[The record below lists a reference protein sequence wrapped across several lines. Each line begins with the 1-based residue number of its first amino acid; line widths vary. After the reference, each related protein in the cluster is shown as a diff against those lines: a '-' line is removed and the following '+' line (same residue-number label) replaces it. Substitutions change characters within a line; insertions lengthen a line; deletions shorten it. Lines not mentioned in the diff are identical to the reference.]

1 MIREELVFVAT
12 CDISG
17 LVRGKGFPARELPA
31 RLKKGVGWTGSNLM
45 MSPFGPIWDTP
56 FGTAGDLMIVPDP
69 AAEVRVD
76 FADGSAIEHFFLG
89 DICNT
94 DGSAW
99 ECCPRDFLRRA
110 VKRTGRGGG
119 PSPRRGVR
127 AGIPLYRHFRA
138 SGRRLRAR
146 RLPPPGQLSARP
158 SSPRCAPP
166 GWFRT
171 PFSPS
176 TAPRQFEVTVMPQ
189 PALTAADHAVITR
202 EMARAA
208 AHRLGHR
215 VIFSPKPDPDLVGN
229 GVHIHMSLVDAAG
242 RPATH
247 APGEPMELSKPAQ
260 HFFAGVL
267 HHMPAICAIT
277 APSPVS
283 YLRLTPNAWAPTV
296 IDLVRQDRGASLR
309 ICPVFAAATPAEMA
323 RQFHVEFRATD
334 AAASPYL
341 ALGAVIFAGV
351 DGIRRELPLPAPARR
366 RRCPARFPRRST
378 GSPPARRWPA
388 GSARPI
394 STPIC
399 GSSASRRKKWR
410 GCRPPS
416 SAPATPRFIDGR
428 HHSGTRGPAAEA
440 SILTSGA
447 QLLEPDEPT
456 R

>member
-17 LVRGKGFPARELPA
+17 LVRGKGFPARELPG

-69 AAEVRVD
+69 AVEVRVD
-76 FADGSAIEHFFLG
+76 FADGSTIEHFFLG
-89 DICNT
+89 DICTT
-94 DGSAW
+94 DGAYW

-110 VKRTGRGGG
+110 VKELDEAANLRLNAAFEQEFVYTGTADRPGDAYALAAF
-119 PSPRRGVR
+119 RRQGTFGESFI
-127 AGIPLYRHFRA
+127 AA
-138 SGRRLRAR
+138 LRAAGVVPDTF
-146 RLPPPGQLSARP
+146 LAEYGA
-158 SSPRCAPP
+158 
-166 GWFRT
+166 
-171 PFSPS
+171 
-176 TAPRQFEVTVMPQ
+176 RQFEVTVMPQ

-215 VIFSPKPDPDLVGN
+215 VSFSPKPDPDLVGN
-229 GVHIHMSLVDAAG
+229 GVHIHMSLVDPAG

-247 APGEPMELSKPAQ
+247 APGEPMELSKSAQ

-267 HHMPAICAIT
+267 HHMPSICAIT

-309 ICPVFAAATPAEMA
+309 ICPVFAAATPEETAH
-323 RQFHVEFRATD
+323 QFHVEFRTSD

-341 ALGAVIFAGV
+341 ALGAVIFAGA
-351 DGIRRELPLPAPARR
+351 DGIRRELGLPTQDGAPPPLPHSLPEALDRLAASKTVGGWFGATHLDAYLRFKRVEAEKVAELSPAEL
-366 RRCPARFPRRST
+366 CARY
-378 GSPPARRWPA
+378 
-388 GSARPI
+388 
-394 STPIC
+394 
-399 GSSASRRKKWR
+399 
-410 GCRPPS
+410 
-416 SAPATPRFIDGR
+416 
-428 HHSGTRGPAAEA
+428 AEVY
-440 SILTSGA
+440 
-447 QLLEPDEPT
+447 
-456 R
+456 

>member
-89 DICNT
+89 DIRNT
-94 DGSAW
+94 DGSPW

-110 VKRTGRGGG
+110 VSELEEAAGLRLNAAFEQEFFYTGTTDRPGDAYALGAF
-119 PSPRRGVR
+119 RRQGTFGESFI
-127 AGIPLYRHFRA
+127 AA
-138 SGRRLRAR
+138 LRAAGVVPDTF
-146 RLPPPGQLSARP
+146 LAEYG
-158 SSPRCAPP
+158 
-166 GWFRT
+166 
-171 PFSPS
+171 
-176 TAPRQFEVTVMPQ
+176 PRQFEVTVMPAQ
-189 PALTAADHAVITR
+189 ALTAADHAVITR
-202 EMARAA
+202 EVARAA

-215 VIFSPKPDPDLVGN
+215 VTFSPKPDPDLVGN
-229 GVHIHMSLVDAAG
+229 GVHIHMSLVDRAG

-247 APGEPMELSKPAQ
+247 MPGEPMELSQPAQ

-267 HHMPAICAIT
+267 HHMPAICALT

-283 YLRLTPNAWAPTV
+283 YLRLVPNAWAPTV

-309 ICPVFAAATPAEMA
+309 ICPVFAAAAPGETS
-323 RQFHVEFRATD
+323 RQFHVEFRTGD
-334 AAASPYL
+334 ASASPYL

-351 DGIRRELPLPAPARR
+351 DGIRRRLPLPVSTGAPASLPRSLPEALDR
-366 RRCPARFPRRST
+366 LAASETAAGWLGPTHLDAYLRFKRVEAEKVAELSPAELC
-378 GSPPARRWPA
+378 ARY
-388 GSARPI
+388 
-394 STPIC
+394 
-399 GSSASRRKKWR
+399 
-410 GCRPPS
+410 
-416 SAPATPRFIDGR
+416 
-428 HHSGTRGPAAEA
+428 AEVY
-440 SILTSGA
+440 
-447 QLLEPDEPT
+447 
-456 R
+456 